1 MTVGPGSAV
10 SSATRS
16 RRYVPV
22 VGPRLRKLLFVVF
35 GLFSLLAI
43 NSGYLGAVTLIEWLS
58 GETIQDYFYQL
69 MFLGHLFLGL
79 LFILP
84 FLIYGLVHLQLARN
98 RPNKRAINVGY
109 VLFGVGLLLII
120 SGLVLTRGIP
130 VVEIRDPAARELAY
144 WLHVATPLAACWLFV
159 LHRLAGRRINWRLGA
174 GVGAVAVVLSIAV
187 IFVQS
192 QDPRDWNAVGPV
204 DGERYFRPSLS
215 RTATGNFIPAQA
227 LMQDEY
233 CAECHEDVHDTWS
246 NSMHRFAS
254 FNNPAYLFSVRETRR
269 YALARDGNVRAAR
282 FCAGCHDPAPFF
294 SGAFD
299 DPEFDD
305 QSHPTASA
313 GITCTACHAIT
324 HINSPVGN
332 AAYTIEEPL
341 HYPFAY
347 SEQPF
352 LAWLNRTLVKA
363 KPAFHSKTFL
373 KPLHQTPEFCG
384 SCHKVHLPEELND
397 YRWLR
402 GQNHYDSFLLSGVS
416 GHGIRSFYYPA
427 QAVEN
432 CAECHMP
439 TRSSDDFGARR
450 IGDDSDLRVHD
461 HAFAAA
467 NTAVPVMVG
476 LPESAVED
484 RKRFLEG
491 ALRVDLFGI
500 RAGGTVDGRL
510 SAPLRPE
517 VPRLLAGETYLIE
530 TVLRTLRLGH
540 LFTQGTADSNQV
552 WLEVKAI
559 ADGQVIGG
567 SGAMLDTDN
576 DGVALEVD
584 PWSHFINAWVIDREG
599 RRIDRRN
606 AQDIFTSLYN
616 HQIPPGAADV
626 VHYKLTIPEWVA
638 GPVVVEVALKYRK
651 FDSIFLRHIEGDAFS
666 GNELPV
672 AVIAS
677 DRVVFATA
685 ETAVDNNAPDIP
697 VWERWN
703 DFGIGLLRKGGA
715 GQLRQAEEAFERV
728 TALGQPQGPL
738 NLARVYLREGRLDE
752 ASDALTAAV
761 SFEPPADPWSVTYF
775 TAQLNRQNGYLD
787 EAIRGFREITATRF
801 QEARNRGFDFSRDY
815 RLLNELAGS
824 LFERAK
830 LERGEAK
837 ESEKLRYLDESAQL
851 YQQVLVLDPENSE
864 ALWGLTQVNATR
876 GRGQEAARYRSL
888 HERYKSDDNARD
900 RAVSLA
906 RRSNPAANHAAEAVV
921 IYDLQR
927 PGAVNFSAAIPGT
940 KGQK

>member
-1 MTVGPGSAV
+1 MAQDSTGS
-10 SSATRS
+10 TPRPR

-43 NSGYLGAVTLIEWLS
+43 NSGYLAAVTVIEWQS

-69 MFLGHLFLGL
+69 MFLGHLGLGL
-79 LFILP
+79 LIILP
-84 FLIYGLVHLQLARN
+84 FLIYGVVHWRLARH
-98 RPNKRAINVGY
+98 RPNRRAVNVGY
-109 VLFGVGLLLII
+109 ALFAVGFVLIA

-130 VVEIRDPAARELAY
+130 IIEVRDPAARGVAY
-144 WLHVATPLAACWLFV
+144 WLHVLTPLVTCWLFV
-159 LHRLAGRRINWRLGA
+159 LHRLAGRRINWRFA
-174 GVGAVAVVLSIAV
+174 VGVGVAASVLSAVV
-187 IFVQS
+187 IFVQA
-192 QDPRDWNAVGPV
+192 QDPRDWNAIGPV

-233 CAECHEDVHDTWS
+233 CAECHGDVHDSWS
-246 NSMHRFAS
+246 NSIHRFAS

-269 YALARDGNVRAAR
+269 YAMQRDGDVRAAR

-299 DPEFDD
+299 DPDFDD
-305 QSHPTASA
+305 RSHPTANA

-373 KPLHQTPEFCG
+373 KPLHKTAEFCG
-384 SCHKVHLPEELND
+384 TCHKVHLPEELNG

-402 GQNHYDSFLLSGVS
+402 GQNHYDSYLLSGVS
-416 GHGIRSFYYPA
+416 GHGIRSFYYPP
-427 QAVEN
+427 QAVDT
-432 CAECHMP
+432 CGGCHMP
-439 TRSSDDFGARR
+439 TQTSDDFGARR
-450 IGDDSDLRVHD
+450 IGDDNDLRVHD

-467 NTAVPVMVG
+467 NTAIPVMVG

-484 RKRFLEG
+484 RRRFLEG
-491 ALRVDLFGI
+491 ALRVDIFGI
-500 RAGGTVDGRL
+500 RDGGSVDAPL
-510 SAPLRPE
+510 SAPLRPGI
-517 VPRLLAGETYLIE
+517 PRLAAGETYLLE

-552 WLEVKAI
+552 WLEVRLST
-559 ADGQVIGG
+559 DGQEIGR
-567 SGAMLDTDN
+567 SGAMLDVDG

-584 PWSHFINAWVIDREG
+584 PWSHFVNAWVIDRDG
-599 RRIDRRN
+599 NRIDRRN

-626 VHYKLTIPEWVA
+626 VHYKMEIPEWVT
-638 GPVVVEVALKYRK
+638 GPITVDIALKYRK
-651 FDSIFLRHIEGDAFS
+651 FDSIYMRHIEGDEFD

-672 AVIAS
+672 TVIAK
-677 DRVVFATA
+677 DRVVFPIG
-685 ETAVDNNAPDIP
+685 ETQVSNAAPEIP
-697 VWERWN
+697 QWERWN
-703 DFGIGLLRKGGA
+703 DYGIGLLRKGGA
-715 GQLRQAEEAFERV
+715 GQLRQAEEAFARV
-728 TALGQPQGPL
+728 EALGRPEGPL
-738 NLARVYLREGRLDE
+738 NRARVYLREGRLDE
-752 ASDALTAAV
+752 ASVALATAV
-761 SFEPPADPWSVTYF
+761 SFDPPAYPWSVSYF
-775 TAQLNRQNGYLD
+775 TAVLNRQNGFLD
-787 EAIRGFREITATRF
+787 EAIQGFREIVATEF
-801 QEARNRGFDFSRDY
+801 SEARNRGFDFSKDY

-824 LFERAK
+824 LFEKAK
-830 LERGEAK
+830 LERGDERA
-837 ESEKLRYLDESAQL
+837 SSRQKLLDEAERIF
-851 YQQVLVLDPENSE
+851 QQVLTMDPENTE
-864 ALWGLTQVNATR
+864 AFWGLAQIN
-876 GRGQEAARYRSL
+876 GRLGREEEARRYRML
-888 HERYKSDDNARD
+888 HGRYKTDDNARD

-906 RRSNPAANHAAEAVV
+906 RRGNPAANHAAEAVV

-927 PGAVNFSAAIPGT
+927 PGAFEVSTKSQGT
-940 KGQK
+940 T